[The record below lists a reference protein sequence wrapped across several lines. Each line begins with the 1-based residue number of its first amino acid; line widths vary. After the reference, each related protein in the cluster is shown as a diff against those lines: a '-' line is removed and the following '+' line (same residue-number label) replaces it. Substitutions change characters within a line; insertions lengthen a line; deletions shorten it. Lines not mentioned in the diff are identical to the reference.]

1 MEQNCIRDI
10 VMIIIYRP
18 LSRSR
23 FFPRVVKTFGPQIE
37 LSHILL
43 AHFLPVLNKYL
54 TWKSTLEKTDKKKPH
69 KAQGQ
74 QHSLSTTQINKGLDK
89 EQ

>member
-18 LSRSR
+18 LSRSG
-23 FFPRVVKTFGPQIE
+23 FSSRVVKTFGASNRMITY
-37 LSHILL
+37 SASLL
-43 AHFLPVLNKYL
+43 NEYL
-54 TWKSTLEKTDKKKPH
+54 TWKGTLEKDRQKTTH

-74 QHSLSTTQINKGLDK
+74 QQTLSTTQINKRSR
-89 EQ
+89 